1 MKTNGRQ
8 TWWRSIGQFLGGL
21 FSDAVTA
28 FLQWSW
34 TKRILVIIAL
44 LSFLAINLLLE
55 IPALD
60 TLRDWADA
68 AGGGFFLLF
77 WLGYVLITQFPIP
90 RTILTLS
97 AGVLFGPW
105 EGILLALSATT
116 VSAMI
121 SLTVVRRLLGDWIRP
136 RLTHPGVVGINARLR
151 QRGWLAVASLRMIAG
166 IPFSVLNYVAGLTSV
181 PLLPFAVATLLGSA
195 PGTIVVVL
203 LGDTLTGEADPLML
217 WAMLALALL
226 GILGLVL
233 DARVPVK
240 AKE

>member
-1 MKTNGRQ
+1 M
-8 TWWRSIGQFLGGL
+8 
-21 FSDAVTA
+21 
-28 FLQWSW
+28 
-34 TKRILVIIAL
+34 
-44 LSFLAINLLLE
+44 
-55 IPALD
+55 
-60 TLRDWADA
+60 
-68 AGGGFFLLF
+68 
-77 WLGYVLITQFPIP
+77 
-90 RTILTLS
+90 
-97 AGVLFGPW
+97 LFGPW